1 MPLKTPSVGIVY
13 DEIYLRHGDIIGM
26 HPESPSRLIKV
37 MYSLEELSML
47 KKVSIIKPE
56 KAPLEAVLSVHER
69 EYVELIRS
77 SSSEGLKYIDSDT
90 YVNKWTYT
98 AALYAAGGVI
108 KAIRST
114 LAGSYLRVFALVRP
128 PGHHAGIRGSAL
140 GAPTL
145 GFCIF
150 NNVAIGAKYLLSK
163 GFKKIAIIDIDV
175 HHGNGTQE
183 IFWTNP
189 SVLHI
194 DIHQKG
200 IYPGTGSIS
209 DVGSGAA
216 EGTKVNIPLDPG
228 AGDATYSVLF
238 TEVVEPLIS
247 EFKPEYMLV
256 SAGFD
261 AHHSDHLAGLSLTAR
276 GYYDIFSRIVKL
288 AEKYCGGKLVAVLEG
303 GYRDGLAKGVPN
315 AIAALM
321 EVGPLVAENVVLD
334 TFGSK
339 VHDLVSSIRKVL
351 SAYWKL
357 S

>member
-1 MPLKTPSVGIVY
+1 MPLKAPSVGIAY
-13 DEIYLRHGDIIGM
+13 DEIYLRHGDVVGM
-26 HPESPSRLIKV
+26 HPESPSRLIKI
-37 MYSLEELSML
+37 MYSLEEFSIL
-47 KKVSIIKPE
+47 KKVSIIKPK
-56 KAPLEAVLSVHER
+56 KAPLEAVLSVHDH
-69 EYVELIRS
+69 EYIELIRS
-77 SSSEGLKYIDSDT
+77 SSSEGFRYIDSDT

-108 KAIRST
+108 KAIEAT
-114 LAGSYLRVFALVRP
+114 LAGDYLRVFALVRP

-163 GFKKIAIIDIDV
+163 GFKRIAIIDIDV

-189 SVLHI
+189 NVLHV

-209 DVGSGAA
+209 DVGGGDA
-216 EGTKVNIPLDPG
+216 EGTKVNIPLDYG
-228 AGDATYSVLF
+228 AGDATYSILF
-238 TEVVEPLIS
+238 TEIIEPLIS
-247 EFKPEYMLV
+247 EFKPEYILV

-276 GYYDIFSRIVKL
+276 GYYDIFSRIAKL
-288 AEKYCGGKLVAVLEG
+288 AERYCGGKLVAVLEG

-321 EVGPLVAENVVLD
+321 GIDPLVAEDEVPD
-334 TFGSK
+334 AFGSK
-339 VHDLVSSIRKVL
+339 VRDLILSIRKVL
-351 SAYWKL
+351 DAYWKL